1 MINLIFFL
9 NLKMFYVIWANI
21 HNENMI
27 LTNIVNAADK
37 II

>member
-1 MINLIFFL
+1 MINFIFFL
-9 NLKMFYVIWANI
+9 FKKMYVIWANI